1 MLSQVNFKA
10 FVNLRRQKL
19 LFLIFKCDNNL
30 LLPLQTNIDKKKTE
44 KTNKQINKQTN
55 KQTKKKEV
63 NCGSVSDNRY
73 PSLECLSVRPWET
86 KGHHWVFS

>member
-19 LFLIFKCDNNL
+19 LFLMFKCDNNL
-30 LLPLQTNIDKKKTE
+30 LLPLQTNINKQKTE